1 MALNCQVYFSFTH
14 LAHQIERHII
24 IWPATSVIVVYTGT
38 VGIGKKRF
46 KRLCTFLISDDILIN
61 SLHGSYCMVQPI
73 SIKIQISD
81 FLLFENQ

>member
-24 IWPATSVIVVYTGT
+24 IWPAASVIVVLVLWVY
-38 VGIGKKRF
+38 IGK

>member
-24 IWPATSVIVVYTGT
+24 IWPAAGLQRYCGTGT
-38 VGIGKKRF
+38 VGIGK